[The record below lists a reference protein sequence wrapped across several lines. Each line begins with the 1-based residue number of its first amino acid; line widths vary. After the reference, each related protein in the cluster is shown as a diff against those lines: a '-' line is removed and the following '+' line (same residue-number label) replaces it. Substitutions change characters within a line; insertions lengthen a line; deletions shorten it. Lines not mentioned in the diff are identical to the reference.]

1 MLNIFIIALCL
12 IPIVYYIFKLRDF
25 KLNTKTMVIIALFA
39 GVHFCLSKIQFIQYP
54 QGGGID
60 LLSSLPILMVGILY
74 GPTIGMTCGLVSGLI
89 ILLGEQLFIVHPAQ
103 FLLDYILPTIL
114 LGLSGIC
121 GSEKKSKIF
130 LGCLIVLVFKVTVHV
145 ISGCVYFYEY
155 APVGWSPLAYS
166 LVYNLT
172 GEGIEV
178 LLSSVVITI
187 IPIVKIMKMANINT
201 VNKCK
206 GEYYGKNK

>member
-1 MLNIFIIALCL
+1 MLNIFILGLCL
-12 IPIVYYIFKLRDF
+12 IPIIYYIFKLKDF

-39 GVHFCLSKIQFIQYP
+39 GVHFVLSKIQFVQYP
-54 QGGGID
+54 QGGGFN
-60 LLSSLPILMVGILY
+60 LLASLPILLVGILY

-89 ILLGEQLFIVHPAQ
+89 TLLGGQLFIVHPAQ
-103 FLLDYILPTIL
+103 FLLDYILPTML

-130 LGCLIVLVFKVTVHV
+130 LGCLMAVVLKVTVHV

-155 APVGWSPLAYS
+155 APVGWSPLIYS

-172 GEGIEV
+172 GEGIEA

-187 IPIVKIMKMANINT
+187 IPIGKIMKMANIT
-201 VNKCK
+201 TINKAS
-206 GEYYGKNK
+206 